1 MEAQGRACLPP
12 MSTSVNVCKC
22 TAPGLDAAKVRVSGV
37 PSALEVVRTES
48 FMMGF
53 TYEKPRDG
61 RTHSDLGAQ
70 GCHRLSAPLHLC
82 FGFPGGISSQGTPE
96 HLDFFPSPPPRSAAE
111 KNCLITKFHPRGFA
125 GSSDGKKS
133 A

>member
-82 FGFPGGISSQGTPE
+82 FGFPGVIFFSGYPRTFRLLP
-96 HLDFFPSPPPRSAAE
+96 FFPRLSCR
-111 KNCLITKFHPRGFA
+111 K
-125 GSSDGKKS
+125 
-133 A
+133 